1 MILVTGGTGLLGSH
15 LLFKLASEGIKVNA
29 LVRDFDRIARVEKI
43 FRYYH
48 PENGEF
54 FFKNI
59 NWLYGDILDVPSL
72 EAAMRGCQY
81 VYHCAGMVSFDRRD
95 YFQLMKINRV
105 GTANVVNV
113 ALSLGVKKLCHV
125 SSTAAIG
132 GEAEKM
138 LSEETEWKQGPE
150 TSGYAISKYSAEK
163 EVWRGVEEGL
173 NAVIVNPSVLFGS
186 GNWNESSL
194 TIFRTVEKGLKYY
207 TPGKN
212 AFVDARDVAEVMVK
226 LMQSTIQNERF
237 LCIAENVKFKDLTD
251 LIGHQLG
258 KPLVK
263 KEAPEWAMGFV
274 CKLAWLFSKFQGKRP
289 TITLET
295 ARTAFKSMEYD
306 NAKVCKA
313 LNFQFRPIEET
324 IRNTINGR
332 LD

>member
-15 LLFKLASEGIKVNA
+15 LLYRLASDGIKVNA
-29 LVRDFDRIARVEKI
+29 LVRDLARIDRVEKL

-48 PENGEF
+48 AENGVR

-59 NWLYGDILDVPSL
+59 QWINGDILDIPSL
-72 EAAMRGCQY
+72 EEAMKGCEY

-95 YFQLMKINRV
+95 YFQLMKINRT

-132 GEAEKM
+132 GASDGI
-138 LSEETEWKQGPE
+138 LTEETDWKQGPE
-150 TSGYAISKYSAEK
+150 TSGYAIAKYSAEK

-173 NAVIVNPSVLFGS
+173 DAVIVNPSVLFGG

-194 TIFRTVEKGLKYY
+194 TIFRTVDKGLKYY

-212 AFVDARDVAEVMVK
+212 AFVDARDVAEVMIE
-226 LMQSTIQNERF
+226 LMQSDIKNERF
-237 LCIAENVKFKDLTD
+237 LCVAQNVKFKDLID
-251 LIGHQLG
+251 NIAIQLG
-258 KPLVK
+258 KPLPQK
-263 KEAPEWAMGFV
+263 KAPEWAMGII
-274 CKLAWLFSKFQGKRP
+274 CKLAWLLSKFNGKKP
-289 TITLET
+289 VITPET

-306 NAKVCKA
+306 NTKVCRA
-313 LNFQFRPIEET
+313 LNFQFRSIEDT
-324 IRNTINGR
+324 IRNAINGR

>member
-15 LLFKLASEGIKVNA
+15 LLFKLASEGMEVNA
-29 LVRDFDRIARVEKI
+29 LVRDFSRIGRVEKV
-43 FRYYH
+43 FRYYDSKDA
-48 PENGEF
+48 ERY
-54 FFKNI
+54 FKNI
-59 NWLYGDILDVPSL
+59 NWINGDILDIPSL
-72 EAAMRGCQY
+72 EEAMKGCEY

-95 YFQLMKINRV
+95 YFQLMKINRT

-132 GEAEKM
+132 GDAYTVLTEA
-138 LSEETEWKQGPE
+138 TDWKQGPE
-150 TSGYAISKYSAEK
+150 TSGYAIAKYSAEK

-173 NAVIVNPSVLFGS
+173 DAVIVNPSVLFGS
-186 GNWNESSL
+186 GDWNESSL

-226 LMQSTIQNERF
+226 LMQSVIKNERF
-237 LCIAENVKFKDLTD
+237 LCVAENVKFKDLMD
-251 LIGHQLG
+251 NIALQLG
-258 KPLVK
+258 KPLTQ
-263 KEAPEWAMGFV
+263 KEAPEWAMGII
-274 CKLAWLFSKFQGKRP
+274 CKLAWLLSKFQGKKP
-289 TITLET
+289 AITPET

-306 NAKVCKA
+306 NSKVCKA

-332 LD
+332 LY